1 MDGFDIAALAILI
14 LIVVI
19 FILAFCVLAMLPG
32 RVALSRNHQFA
43 TAIRV
48 GGWAT
53 LIFGGV
59 FWPLMLV
66 WAFATDKKQNV
77 GVPTSSDEEEAIP

>member
-32 RVALSRNHQFA
+32 RVALSRDHQFA

-53 LIFGGV
+53 LVFGGV
-59 FWPLMLV
+59 FWPIMLV
-66 WAFATDKKQNV
+66 WDFATDKKQID
-77 GVPTSSDEEEAIP
+77 GVPTSGDEEEITS